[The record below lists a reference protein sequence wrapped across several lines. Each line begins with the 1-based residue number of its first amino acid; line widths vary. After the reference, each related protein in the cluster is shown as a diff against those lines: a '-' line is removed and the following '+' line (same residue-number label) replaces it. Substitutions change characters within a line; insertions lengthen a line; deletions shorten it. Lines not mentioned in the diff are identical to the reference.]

1 MCMQSSWA
9 AVSPFSGGR
18 QSMWQHAGLHQV
30 HGAAC
35 LQISFIQH
43 CAMPSLVLF
52 NWHLLP
58 WKTLLPVDVV
68 VIKVTVIR

>member
-1 MCMQSSWA
+1 MCMLSPWA
-9 AVSPFSGGR
+9 AVSPFSRGR
-18 QSMWQHAGLHQV
+18 QSMWQHAELQLV

-35 LQISFIQH
+35 LQVSFIQH
-43 CAMPSLVLF
+43 CAMLLLVLF
-52 NWHLLP
+52 NWQS